1 MDTARKLT
9 VLLVPLLF
17 GLFLVP
23 SVPVRATTEF
33 TFRGFKGNKSAIRIA
48 GEAAV
53 IKPDGLLRL
62 TNRASN
68 VTGTAFYHKPVRL
81 LETNRIATRVGSFS
95 TRFVFVIIPSSSSSG
110 GFGFTFTLSPTPNRP
125 NAGSAQY
132 LGVLNKENN
141 GDPRNHVFAVE
152 FDTVQGSG
160 DDTDKIGNDIGLNFN
175 NRTSDFQEPV
185 VYYQKDD
192 PNKREDFELESGNP
206 IQALLSYDGATQ
218 TLNVTIPKLLDV
230 VQEEMYVGF
239 TAATGKGDQSSD
251 HYLMGWSFS
260 SVGENPI
267 AATLDLSELPPPP
280 RFDSGFIGR
289 YGHHACVALLL
300 RHVQK
305 ATATRRDS
313 GRLGNRSSSQIQIQR
328 SLRSHRRIQ
337 GGWDHRNRRFRNE
350 DHSKQQARCS
360 RIYGGDRESRARE
373 ASKPRESPR
382 MVQTQNRSSADLRL
396 HPQRQLGL
404 AALQCSTEKR
414 RRFAVERAFRDR
426 QRNRVGF
433 VVSPRRVGTDRG
445 SQRRETKQRSDRI
458 QHEPEI
464 GRFRTSEAL
473 RTRIADRDN
482 GTIGYVAPELARNG
496 KPSSASDAYAF
507 GVLLLEIVCGRK
519 PTDSGTFFLVD
530 WVMGLHARG
539 EILSAIDP
547 RLGSD
552 YDGEEAR
559 VALAV
564 GLLCCHQNPASRPSM
579 RGVLRFLNG
588 EIDGD
593 WGYSKSSRSDFG
605 SKFVPSS
612 SSKASSSSSFVTR
625 ITSTSRVTSGG

>member
-260 SVGENPI
+260 STSRSFLLRLVLI
-267 AATLDLSELPPPP
+267 AALSAVMVIMLVLLFFFVMYKKRLRQEETLEDWE
-280 RFDSGFIGR
+280 I
-289 YGHHACVALLL
+289 
-300 RHVQK
+300 
-305 ATATRRDS
+305 
-313 GRLGNRSSSQIQIQR
+313 
-328 SLRSHRRIQ
+328 
-337 GGWDHRNRRFRNE
+337 DHPRRFRYRDLYVATDGFKEAGIIGTGGFGTVFKGKLANS
-350 DHSKQQARCS
+350 DDLIAVKKIIPNS
-360 RIYGGDRESRARE
+360 RQGVREFMAEIESLGRVRHRNLVNLQGWCKHRTDLLLIYDYIPNGSLDSLLY
-373 ASKPRESPR
+373 S
-382 MVQTQNRSSADLRL
+382 V
-396 HPQRQLGL
+396 
-404 AALQCSTEKR
+404 
-414 RRFAVERAFRDR
+414 
-426 QRNRVGF
+426 
-433 VVSPRRVGTDRG
+433 PRRSGAVLPWNARFEIAKGIASG
-445 SQRRETKQRSDRI
+445 LLYL
-458 QHEPEI
+458 HEEWEQI
-464 GRFRTSEAL
+464 VVH
-473 RTRIADRDN
+473 RDVKPSN
-482 GTIGYVAPELARNG
+482 VLIESNMNPRLGDFGLLARNG